1 MIKVY
6 NKNIPNFLSAL
17 ANNEY
22 VEYGKQLAFVHNQ
35 KVFSDEALK
44 IIELMKFC
52 MITYERYQQEYYY
65 DISHVTNEIKI
76 NSRKY

>member
-1 MIKVY
+1 MFKPKVGSDKKY
-6 NKNIPNFLSAL
+6 IIKNIPNFLSAL

-35 KVFSDEALK
+35 KVFSDKALK

-52 MITYERYQQEYYY
+52 MITYEQISTGILLRYIAC
-65 DISHVTNEIKI
+65 DK
-76 NSRKY
+76 